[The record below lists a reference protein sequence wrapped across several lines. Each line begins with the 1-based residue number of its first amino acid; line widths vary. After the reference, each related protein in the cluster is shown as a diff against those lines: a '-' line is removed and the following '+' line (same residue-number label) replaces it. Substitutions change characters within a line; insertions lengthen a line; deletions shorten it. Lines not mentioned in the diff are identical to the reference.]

1 MTTEISFGSWLRQ
14 RRRML
19 DLTQLACANLVG
31 CSRSTLRRIEAGDL
45 KPSKELALIFLEKL
59 GIPNSERSEWVRFA
73 RGLSA
78 IPQKSTLEFVPIRR
92 STNLPV
98 TLTTFIGRENE
109 QAQIISLIAKYRLVT
124 LIGPGGVGK
133 TRLALQACQKLM
145 DNYPG
150 GIWFV
155 ALDSLS
161 DPALVPQAVAST
173 FNIQERSDHPIIET
187 LIDSLREK
195 TALLILDNCEHL
207 LGVCAHLAMSLL
219 TNCPNLRILATS
231 RETLGVEGGV
241 TYPTPSLSIPAS
253 RESEPA
259 RELSKYESV
268 KLFIERAT
276 LTIPSFSLTNE
287 ETKSI
292 VNICRRL
299 DGIPLAI
306 ELAAARV
313 DILQV
318 DEILEQLNH
327 CFDLLVSNSRTV
339 LPRHQTMHA
348 SMDWSW
354 GLLTK
359 SEQTFMRQLA
369 VFAGGWALEAA
380 QVVCEGSA
388 LNLTSALVKKSLII
402 VNQESRRE
410 THYGFH
416 EIVRQYGRDKLIEA
430 GEEADVRTRH
440 VKYFVKFCEQAES
453 ALRGP
458 AQMEWYARLNDER
471 DNIRA
476 ALEWADQTDVEAGL
490 YICGRLR
497 QFWEKFDL
505 QEGTRWLNR
514 FVQKPESA
522 IYPHAKATALCSLA
536 WSLQWLEDF
545 DQAHIVAQ
553 ECLDLYRACGNKYG
567 EVDALTLLGAISSWH
582 VVSDM
587 ELLQQA
593 LRQAKSLR
601 DGWSQA
607 SILGWMGHLVGTSAR
622 RVFYW
627 EKAISLYRKAGDF
640 YMTAGFLAQLA
651 DYEMECGN
659 FDSARLRWEAALL
672 LNQQKSLGAERNPY
686 FLAIYGRISS
696 NNGDYKKA
704 RSSIQAAVTIAEEQG
719 HRMNALWMRTA
730 LGYLALR
737 EGNISEAQD
746 LFVETTRNFQKD
758 QNIAGVTFTLA
769 GMATLYVAKDK
780 PDIAVRL
787 IGWADATREKNGDK
801 RPPLEQAD
809 VDQIITDCLA
819 KLGEVAFS
827 DAYDEGQ
834 AMTLDE
840 AVTYALKES

>member
-1 MTTEISFGSWLRQ
+1 
-14 RRRML
+14 ML

-45 KPSKELALIFLEKL
+45 KPSKELALILLEKL

-78 IPQKSTLEFVPIRR
+78 IPQKSTLELVPIRR

-109 QAQIISLIAKYRLVT
+109 QAQIISLIAKYRLVS

-133 TRLALQACQKLM
+133 TRLALQACQKRM

-161 DPALVPQAVAST
+161 DPALVPQAIAST

-207 LGVCAHLAMSLL
+207 LDVCARLAMSLL

-241 TYPTPSLSIPAS
+241 TYLTPSLSIPAS

-259 RELSKYESV
+259 RELSEYESV
-268 KLFIERAT
+268 ELFIERAV
-276 LTIPSFSLTNE
+276 LTTPSFSLTNE

-359 SEQTFMRQLA
+359 SEQTYMRQLA
-369 VFAGGWALEAA
+369 VFAGGWTLEAA

-440 VKYFVKFCEQAES
+440 LKYFVKFCEQAES

-476 ALEWADQTDVEAGL
+476 ALEHADHTDVEAGL

-505 QEGTRWLNR
+505 QEGTRWLTR

-536 WSLQWLEDF
+536 WSLQWLEHF
-545 DQAHIVAQ
+545 EPAHTMAE
-553 ECLDLYRACGNKYG
+553 ECLGLYRACDDKYG
-567 EVDALTLLGAISSWH
+567 EVDALTLLGTISSWH
-582 VVSDM
+582 ASSNLK
-587 ELLQQA
+587 LLQQA
-593 LRQAKSLR
+593 LGQAKSLG
-601 DGWSQA
+601 DGWRQA
-607 SILGWMGHLVGTSAR
+607 RILSWMGHLVGSDPR
-622 RVFYW
+622 RVSYW
-627 EKAISLYRKAGDF
+627 EKAISLFRKAGDS
-640 YMTAGFLAQLA
+640 YMAAGFLAQLA
-651 DYEMECGN
+651 DNDMEYGD
-659 FDSARLRWEAALL
+659 FESARMRWDAALL
-672 LNQQKSLGAERNPY
+672 LNQEKTLGAERNPY
-686 FLAIYGRISS
+686 FLAIHGRISS
-696 NNGDYKKA
+696 NNGDYKQA
-704 RSSIQAAVTIAEEQG
+704 RASIQAAVTIAEEQG

-769 GMATLYVAKDK
+769 GMATSYVAKDK
-780 PDIAVRL
+780 PDIAARL

-809 VDQIITDCLA
+809 VDQIIADCLE

-840 AVTYALKES
+840 AVAYALKES